1 MKQKLFLAITLC
13 IISLSVV
20 KAQLKGDP
28 WIFQT
33 YKELYNRQPTAWE
46 LNIQNYNLGSWNN
59 YGELKTYVQNYQ
71 SSLSNAGFSVST
83 ISLNANRTVALFYQ
97 GGKAIAVDLITNDGG
112 SIVASGAGNI
122 VASGAGNVVTN
133 ASGNITNLAGVSF
146 GGKYTLQSTGT
157 KVIST
162 SGKGAL
168 IIR

>member
-1 MKQKLFLAITLC
+1 MKQKLILGIILC
-13 IISLSVV
+13 FFSFSIL

-28 WIFQT
+28 WIFQA
-33 YKELYNRQPTAWE
+33 YKELYSRQPTAWE

-71 SSLSNAGFSVST
+71 NSLSNAGISVST
-83 ISLNANRTVALFYQ
+83 ISVNGNRTVALFNQ
-97 GGKAIAVDLITNDGG
+97 GGKSVAVDLISNDGG

-122 VASGAGNVVTN
+122 VASGAGNIVTN
-133 ASGNITNLAGVSF
+133 ATGNITNLAGVSF
-146 GGKYTLQSTGT
+146 GGKYTVQSGNT
-157 KVIST
+157 KVIPT